1 MNPLYGQVA
10 LRARHRCEYC
20 HAPEIIFNFPF
31 EVEHIIP
38 KSLGGSDKKSNLA
51 LSCRSCNLYKSTHIT
66 GVIQQNDS
74 EISLFNPRKDK
85 WSQHFTVNI
94 DNGEILGITETGM
107 ATISRLR
114 INKEAQIVARKQWL
128 LLELFP

>member
-1 MNPLYGQVA
+1 MNPLYEQVS

-38 KSLGGSDKKSNLA
+38 KSLNGSDTLSNLA

-66 GVIQQNDS
+66 GFTPDDMASVP
-74 EISLFNPRKDK
+74 LFNPRKDK
-85 WSQHFTVNI
+85 WSNHFTVNLA
-94 DNGEILGITETGM
+94 DGEIIGLTDVGK
-107 ATISRLR
+107 ATIVQLQM
-114 INKEAQIVARKQWL
+114 NKKAQVFARKQWML
-128 LLELFP
+128 LDIFP